1 MIYDGLSFQF
11 YQLYFLSRQMRIIVT
26 VLQIAKKSD
35 PPSVEYIAMSFEEFA
50 KENVKSAVRVID
62 PMRLTL

>member
-1 MIYDGLSFQF
+1 
-11 YQLYFLSRQMRIIVT
+11 MRIIVT